1 MDWTSEVE
9 TILEKIR
16 INSVSL
22 SNRHRENF
30 FEYKQM
36 SRYFDLPIIIVS
48 TISASF
54 SVGATSYITQEA
66 VSSIVCSISMFI
78 TILSSI
84 KLYLNLDDLI
94 KNEYEMSKQFNLLSL
109 DIFKI
114 LHLKQEQ
121 REEIGIDYLN
131 KSFATYTTLIEK
143 SHLLRKRLKYDELI
157 DIETNKYF
165 SDVDS
170 NSSKGIDI

>member
-66 VSSIVCSISMFI
+66 VSSITCSISMFI

-94 KNEYEMSKQFNLLSL
+94 KNEYEMSKMFNLLSL

-143 SHLLRKRLKYDELI
+143 SHLLRKRLKCDELI

>member
-1 MDWTSEVE
+1 MDWTIEVE

-30 FEYKQM
+30 FEYKQL
-36 SRYFDLPIIIVS
+36 SKWFDLPIIIIS
-48 TISASF
+48 TLSASF
-54 SVGATSYITQEA
+54 SVGLPAYTSQEV
-66 VSSIVCSISMFI
+66 VSGVTCSISMFI
-78 TILSSI
+78 TILSGI

-109 DIFKI
+109 DIYKV

-121 REEIGIDYLN
+121 RDEIAIDYLD
-131 KSFATYTTLIEK
+131 KVFLSYTTLIEK
-143 SHLLRKRLKYDELI
+143 SNLLRKRLKCDELI

-170 NSSKGIDI
+170 QSSKGVDI

>member
-16 INSVSL
+16 INSVCL

-36 SRYFDLPIIIVS
+36 SRYFDLPIIVIS
-48 TISASF
+48 TFSASF
-54 SVGATSYITQEA
+54 SVGLPAYISQEA
-66 VSSIVCSISMFI
+66 VSGITCSISMFI

-109 DIFKI
+109 DIYKM

-131 KSFATYTTLIEK
+131 KSFATYSQLIEK

-170 NSSKGIDI
+170 NSSKGVDI